1 MRYTKF
7 SINNYKAIKGAVIDL
22 STEGLVLLLGIN
34 ESGKTSI
41 LRAIE
46 SFDYTNDPE
55 DLALKQR
62 FYKSIRNKR
71 ELNSKSVIT
80 ATILIEKKG

>member
-7 SINNYKAIKGAVIDL
+7 TIENYRAVKNATLDL

-34 ESGKTSI
+34 ESGKTSV

-46 SFDYTNDPE
+46 SFDYTSDATVFTLKKPLPVPHNDP
-55 DLALKQR
+55 R
-62 FYKSIRNKR
+62 HFP
-71 ELNSKSVIT
+71 
-80 ATILIEKKG
+80 